1 VSWQRCWPLD
11 PQETVMVWLA
21 REAARAWEP
30 EEGFCRRKL
39 QLPGVYIVRYVL
51 REVLDPYVHLG

>member
-1 VSWQRCWPLD
+1 
-11 PQETVMVWLA
+11 MVLLA